1 MKRFVLVILGIVVS
15 AGFAAKIAT
24 QTDWHDGPGNF
35 GPEHPWG
42 IEFDNSI
49 DINYLYQFGRISLAA
64 QMDDDPTQH
73 QIDVYNREGAIVQ
86 TGDMDGDEDIDV
98 VIGDGANTY
107 VVWYENLGEG
117 NFDPAENVIYA
128 RGWTNFTLADVNQD
142 GFTDVLTNDDNR
154 IWVDL
159 NNHSGGFT
167 RYEVGTCADGDCIGA
182 ADFDADGDVDVIG
195 SAYQNNDLAWFE
207 NDGSS
212 KVFTRHLIMDR
223 YYGQA
228 EMPHVV
234 ADFDADGDIDFA
246 SINNHSSGR
255 HLHWW
260 ENDLDNSSSFIQHS
274 IDESYG
280 SRRIYGYDMDRDG
293 DMDLITTHSYTLSL
307 DWWENDGSGNFTQRN
322 ISTTYDTRGSSAD
335 YGAGVT
341 ALDLNW
347 DGAIDIITSSYRDN
361 TLDWWKNDGNMN
373 FTQNTFAT
381 GYSNGTGVWI
391 DDISGNGFYDVVSA
405 ARANRADWWDLFDH
419 FADQG
424 ELVSPVYDAKIYALW
439 NRLETDGLS
448 GNGTDIK
455 FLIRAG
461 NNPAALPDWST
472 VDTVG
477 GGASLKTHVDQ
488 YTQYMQYKV
497 ILSTTDPDYSP
508 FVHEVR
514 LLYLGGDIG
523 VTRILI
529 PYDTAYCENEEYEY
543 YPKVEVSNLY
553 PDDVASDPG
562 KVIAVVDSAGV
573 IVYSDTASVGEI
585 GAGEDD
591 LISFHKPWVPKLP
604 GDFTYLFYAY
614 TEMDNDHEAHNDS
627 LGIYVYCVDGQVGI
641 TEVPGLDLRLR
652 IAGNRAYY
660 SLPDNT
666 TGFLNVFDAAGRRV
680 QSHEVS
686 RAGDIDITGAPAG
699 LYFLR
704 LQYDDDAV
712 VGKVVITN

>member
-1 MKRFVLVILGIVVS
+1 
-15 AGFAAKIAT
+15 
-24 QTDWHDGPGNF
+24 
-35 GPEHPWG
+35 
-42 IEFDNSI
+42 
-49 DINYLYQFGRISLAA
+49 
-64 QMDDDPTQH
+64 
-73 QIDVYNREGAIVQ
+73 
-86 TGDMDGDEDIDV
+86 
-98 VIGDGANTY
+98 
-107 VVWYENLGEG
+107 
-117 NFDPAENVIYA
+117 
-128 RGWTNFTLADVNQD
+128 
-142 GFTDVLTNDDNR
+142 
-154 IWVDL
+154 
-159 NNHSGGFT
+159 
-167 RYEVGTCADGDCIGA
+167 
-182 ADFDADGDVDVIG
+182 
-195 SAYQNNDLAWFE
+195 
-207 NDGSS
+207 
-212 KVFTRHLIMDR
+212 
-223 YYGQA
+223 
-228 EMPHVV
+228 
-234 ADFDADGDIDFA
+234 
-246 SINNHSSGR
+246 
-255 HLHWW
+255 
-260 ENDLDNSSSFIQHS
+260 
-274 IDESYG
+274 
-280 SRRIYGYDMDRDG
+280 
-293 DMDLITTHSYTLSL
+293 
-307 DWWENDGSGNFTQRN
+307 
-322 ISTTYDTRGSSAD
+322 
-335 YGAGVT
+335 
-341 ALDLNW
+341 
-347 DGAIDIITSSYRDN
+347 
-361 TLDWWKNDGNMN
+361 
-373 FTQNTFAT
+373 
-381 GYSNGTGVWI
+381 
-391 DDISGNGFYDVVSA
+391 
-405 ARANRADWWDLFDH
+405 
-419 FADQG
+419 
-424 ELVSPVYDAKIYALW
+424 
-439 NRLETDGLS
+439 
-448 GNGTDIK
+448 
-455 FLIRAG
+455 
-461 NNPAALPDWST
+461 
-472 VDTVG
+472 
-477 GGASLKTHVDQ
+477 
-488 YTQYMQYKV
+488 MQYKV